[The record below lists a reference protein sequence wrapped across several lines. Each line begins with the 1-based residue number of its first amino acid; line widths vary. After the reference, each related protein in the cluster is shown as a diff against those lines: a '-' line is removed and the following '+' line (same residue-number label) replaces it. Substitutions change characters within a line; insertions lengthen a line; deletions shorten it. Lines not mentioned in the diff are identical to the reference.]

1 MGLFA
6 ISQIILAYSL
16 LSCLVITPSQCFSQ
30 QSLSSRNTYVP
41 RVSILQKKNGKTTS
55 IFASSETSENT
66 QNTNPFKKI
75 FDSILSP
82 SKTVLV
88 PVETE
93 EQKRIRLELERR
105 QELAD
110 AENRRAVQTKED
122 AIPYLLLLSIQFLPL
137 VSTDRAVGIFYLFG
151 IALGTVYVGGRQE
164 VITPAEQVKKENA
177 LVAPIFASF
186 SILIL
191 YALLKSGIDPTA
203 LYAFGVSA
211 FGVIAIS
218 DIGVPLLRNLLP
230 ASFSSTEIE
239 VPEKVANKLQLDPPT
254 LPLDG
259 LTTLVIGILCTA
271 LYWSPI
277 AMEQK
282 FLLSNF
288 IAWALAMTS
297 LGSISLGS
305 FQTAV
310 ILLSGLFFYD
320 IFWVFGTDVMM
331 TVATKI
337 EAPIKFIYPAP
348 PNIDGSIR
356 AYPFSVLG
364 LGDIVIPG
372 LFVRFMGVMD
382 KELKPEK
389 ISYLNAGTIAYG
401 VGLASC
407 FIVNEITHAG
417 QPALLYLDPAC
428 IGSALACGAVNG
440 QLEKVWNFE
449 ETQQSQPSDSIE
461 IEL

>member
-151 IALGTVYVGGRQE
+151 IALGTVYVG
-164 VITPAEQVKKENA
+164 
-177 LVAPIFASF
+177 
-186 SILIL
+186 
-191 YALLKSGIDPTA
+191 
-203 LYAFGVSA
+203 
-211 FGVIAIS
+211 
-218 DIGVPLLRNLLP
+218 
-230 ASFSSTEIE
+230 
-239 VPEKVANKLQLDPPT
+239 
-254 LPLDG
+254 
-259 LTTLVIGILCTA
+259 
-271 LYWSPI
+271 
-277 AMEQK
+277 
-282 FLLSNF
+282 
-288 IAWALAMTS
+288 
-297 LGSISLGS
+297 
-305 FQTAV
+305 
-310 ILLSGLFFYD
+310 
-320 IFWVFGTDVMM
+320 
-331 TVATKI
+331 
-337 EAPIKFIYPAP
+337 
-348 PNIDGSIR
+348 
-356 AYPFSVLG
+356 
-364 LGDIVIPG
+364 
-372 LFVRFMGVMD
+372 
-382 KELKPEK
+382 
-389 ISYLNAGTIAYG
+389 
-401 VGLASC
+401 
-407 FIVNEITHAG
+407 
-417 QPALLYLDPAC
+417 
-428 IGSALACGAVNG
+428 
-440 QLEKVWNFE
+440 
-449 ETQQSQPSDSIE
+449 
-461 IEL
+461 